1 MNKLQTSPVRLR
13 AASMLL
19 AASMGLSACAG
30 QVAYDSNLSPAQ
42 NQLRQSNAR
51 FNQTVGEGAVTG
63 AVIGG
68 LAGLALGGRNRAG
81 AAAMGAAAGGAL
93 GAGAGYLVARNNLS
107 RSSTEAQFNDA
118 IAQAQDEASKFQS
131 SAQAS
136 RQVADQAY
144 AEAQRLRGQVRSGQI
159 TQAQYRAGVA
169 KYQVDRDAIQTQIS
183 EARKASSAM
192 RQDAGL
198 ASGSNRGGFSNA
210 AVSVDRSTREMER
223 DEARMSQV
231 LAGSV

>member
-1 MNKLQTSPVRLR
+1 MNTSQASPVRLR
-13 AASMLL
+13 AASLLL

-30 QVAYDSNLSPAQ
+30 QAAYDSNLSPAQ

-118 IAQAQDEASKFQS
+118 IAQAQDEASRFQS

-136 RQVADQAY
+136 RTVADQAY
-144 AEAQRLRGQVRSGQI
+144 ADAQRLNGQLRAGQI
-159 TQAQYRAGVA
+159 TQAQYRAGVS
-169 KYQVDRDAIQTQIS
+169 KYQADNDAIQQQIT
-183 EARKASSAM
+183 EARKISSAM
-192 RQDAGL
+192 RQDAGVARGSGRGSL
-198 ASGSNRGGFSNA
+198 ASA
-210 AVSVDRSTREMER
+210 ANSVDRSTREMEQQQ
-223 DEARMSQV
+223 ARLSQV